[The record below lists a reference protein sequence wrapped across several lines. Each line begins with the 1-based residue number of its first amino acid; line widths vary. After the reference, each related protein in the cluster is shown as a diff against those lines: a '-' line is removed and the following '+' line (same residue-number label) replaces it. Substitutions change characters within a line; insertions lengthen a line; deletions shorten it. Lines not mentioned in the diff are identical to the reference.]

1 MKMYIVIL
9 SESPRLSKTR
19 VKTYQVD

>member
-9 SESPRLSKTR
+9 SESPPLSKTQ